1 MNICV
6 CCGDVVDEG
15 IEGVAGVEG
24 KDGRCAECERE
35 RNRMIDMYCYSVI

>member
-35 RNRMIDMYCYSVI
+35 RNRMIDMYGYSVI